1 MTEITAEAQTGRMWD
16 YLRGYHAVHHI
27 SIGLKS
33 GLFEAID
40 EAGESGIK
48 AADLAAQLDLH
59 APYIEVWCRTGYHY
73 QLLEA
78 DEGEQFTLAPFVKN
92 LLVETADPRNLAAY
106 FGTTVTYG
114 SDELKAYPEYF
125 KTGGVHRFQEKGHDF
140 SRHVGDTTAGFH
152 AVVARRMLGGIPGM
166 KERLEAGAKVL
177 DVGCGV
183 GGLACK
189 VAEAWP
195 NSTCVGVDIDPH
207 GIEQAQENI
216 AAAGL
221 SERVEA
227 RFLSG
232 GDLDEKDEFD
242 LAIMFEVLH
251 EIEAGSRPA
260 VVAGVAQALQ
270 PGGSLFIL
278 DETYPGSLAEL
289 RDPSFNFAIQTQFNE
304 LVWGNIVPTKAE
316 QTALFEQ
323 AGLREIAREQIGG
336 IFTMLVAVKE

>member
-1 MTEITAEAQTGRMWD
+1 MTEVSADVQTGRMWD

-27 SIGLKS
+27 NIGLES
-33 GLFEAID
+33 ELFQTIH
-40 EAGESGIK
+40 EAGESGMT
-48 AADLAAQLDLH
+48 AADLAAKLGLH

-73 QLLEA
+73 GLLEA
-78 DEGEQFTLAPFVKN
+78 DEGEVFTLAPFIEN
-92 LLVETADPRNLAAY
+92 LLVQSADPRNLAAY
-106 FGTTVTYG
+106 FRTTVGYG

-125 KTGGVHRFQEKGHDF
+125 KTGGVHRFQDKGHDF
-140 SRHVGDTTAGFH
+140 SRHVGDTTSGFH
-152 AVVARRMLGGIPGM
+152 SVVARRMLGGIPGM
-166 KERLEAGAKVL
+166 KDKLEAGAKVL

-195 NSTCVGVDIDPH
+195 NATCVGVDIDPH

-232 GDLDEKDEFD
+232 GDLNEKDEFD

-260 VVAGVAQALQ
+260 VVAGVAEALK
-270 PGGSLFIL
+270 PGAALFIL
-278 DETYPGSLAEL
+278 DETYPGSIAEL
-289 RDPSFNFAIQTQFNE
+289 RDPAFNFAIQTQFNE
-304 LVWGNIVPTKAE
+304 LVWGNIVPTREE
-316 QTALFEQ
+316 QTALFQQ
-323 AGLREIAREQIGG
+323 AGLKEIAREQIGG
-336 IFTMLVAVKE
+336 IFTMLVAVKV